1 MDVKDILGV
10 SRSASAVAER
20 VEKVKEKKLVKPK
33 GMSREAFALL
43 SASHP
48 LHPSHLAGDL
58 RKEAALKA
66 TREKTKRSSRGRAVF
81 QWRPFA
87 NPGRADGLQLKHWVK
102 CFQDAAGKVAPAD
115 PGEYSFAKYN
125 KKVVV
130 LRYDD
135 EEWTSLITKQEG
147 WSREETDH
155 LLDVV
160 QALDLR
166 WLVIA
171 DRYEFEGGARRSMED
186 LKERYYAVQRDL
198 LVGRAGGPEPVAHEP
213 LVRHPYNRQHEQERK
228 KGLELLLDRTKEQEE
243 AESRVLAEA
252 AAIESARKEE
262 EAARRASAE
271 HGGSPGPGGV
281 PQEAAST
288 AAAAGP
294 GPVSAFSNEPEL
306 GVPPVFD
313 ESGKP
318 AVPPKRAIVR
328 GAFCRELAEGVAARL
343 QPAKVQK
350 ALEGSMAELKVTEF
364 PRAPTRAACGAYIS
378 LQAEVL
384 ALLELKR
391 QLATNQALAAGNK
404 RPAARMEGGDDGT
417 PRSDKRQRVA
427 RKFADD

>member
-271 HGGSPGPGGV
+271 HGGSPGPGG
-281 PQEAAST
+281 
-288 AAAAGP
+288 
-294 GPVSAFSNEPEL
+294 L